1 MMQFQLRV
9 LQDGQPPYQFEIDA
23 ESVLEARKLAESQGL
38 TVLNIQPP
46 STFSLKN
53 FQQTKPFPLILFC
66 QEFRVLFEAGLSV
79 LEVIETLIAKETH
92 ANNKHILQG
101 LFNAVSEGKTLS
113 QAFMLQANV
122 FPSLFTAT
130 ISAAETTGDL
140 AEALMRYSQYLE
152 NVDLLKKRIVSASIY
167 PAIVVS
173 FGLAVLLFLMVYV
186 IPKFSKIYETQINE
200 VSTSTQLLLDIGKF
214 SQQYGLYLLL
224 LVLGLM
230 VFLIAVLARPE
241 MRAKLYERLCQLP
254 FVGEKVR
261 VYHLSRF
268 YRTFSMLLKSGIPV
282 TSGLSMVDSL
292 LGAGLRNNLQQ
303 AKKAIAE
310 GQPFSQALQQA
321 HLTTPVALRLFNVGE
336 KTGTLDKMMER
347 AASFHEDEM
356 LRWVD
361 RFTKIF
367 EPTLMALIGLLIGGI
382 VMMMYMPIFELAS
395 GIE

>member
-9 LQDGQPPYQFEIDA
+9 LQDGQPPYRFEIDA

-38 TVLNIQPP
+38 TVLNVQPP

-92 ANNKHILQG
+92 ANNKHILQA
-101 LFNAVSEGKTLS
+101 LFNAVSEGRTLS
-113 QAFMLQANV
+113 QAFMLQANI

-200 VSTSTQLLLDIGKF
+200 VSTSTQLLLDLGKF

-310 GQPFSQALQQA
+310 GLPFSQALQQA
-321 HLTTPVALRLFNVGE
+321 HLTTLVALRLFNVGE